1 MVLNSGTGI
10 TDHIDML
17 DKLIEVVTSRN
28 LTAVA
33 INAGG
38 TGHAIGD
45 IIQITATGSTSTI
58 VAQLEVISVAA
69 GVIDGIRV
77 YRGGA
82 YTVDPTTIVAN
93 PQSATSGTGIS
104 ATFDLTF
111 SAAVWAVNRRSQQ
124 AASAVFGTAG
134 TGYTVGDVLTLV
146 DGTAGVR
153 GDGDA
158 AGTQASAATFTVATI
173 SGGGGTGPVATVTL
187 TTAGNYEEAPS
198 NDAAT
203 TGGTGT
209 GCELTVT
216 YEDPPQTDSDFQIA
230 MLQGEGLAGADE
242 IHVAIKAY
250 TQASGFDFAFNWG
263 LYGTTGYS
271 STLPLHQQ
279 LGINADQINVS
290 TGALPVSDIGAYL
303 VLKDNDAEPDMGWW
317 IHHNGRRIILVVKV
331 EGASTVQYS
340 SCYMGFIN
348 QLATT
353 TEYPYPLL
361 VGAGTNDRNRLW
373 TETTLLSG
381 GIVESIANAT
391 GDPLGPLFLKYP
403 DGNWIAHTAEGS
415 SGATSRAVE
424 PEWGVYPF
432 MNPGQIGAPKQ
443 IVINTTVVGYAFG
456 TRAIIPVS
464 GVPGTETVLL
474 KPTPGTGDDYYR
486 LVQPVLMRAET
497 NGAPLLYNMHGEID
511 GVFWFNRG
519 NNAIV
524 SEDRMELGTERYLI
538 FQNGNRTQNW
548 SYFALNED

>member
-1 MVLNSGTGI
+1 MVFNSGTGI

-17 DKLIEVVTSRN
+17 DKLIEVITSRN

-45 IIQITATGSTSTI
+45 VIEITATGATSTI
-58 VAQLEVISVAA
+58 VAQLEVTTLSGSVIS
-69 GVIDGIRV
+69 GIRI

-93 PQSATSGTGIS
+93 PQSATSGSGTG

-111 SAAVWAVNRRSQQ
+111 SAATWAVNRRSQQ
-124 AASAVFGTAG
+124 AASAAIGTAG
-134 TGYTVGDVLTLV
+134 TGYTVGDVLTVV
-146 DGTAGVR
+146 DGSAGVR

-158 AGTQASAATFTVATI
+158 AGTVASAATFTVATI
-173 SGGGGTGPVATVTL
+173 SGGGGTGPVASVTL
-187 TTAGNYEEAPS
+187 ATEGNYEETPT
-198 NDAAT
+198 NDAT
-203 TGGTGT
+203 VTGGTGT
-209 GCELTVT
+209 ACELTVT
-216 YEDPPQTDSDFQIA
+216 YEDPPQTDSDFQVA

-279 LGINADQINVS
+279 LGINADQINTS
-290 TGALPVSDIGAYL
+290 TGALPAADNGSYL
-303 VLKDNDAEPDMGWW
+303 VLKNNDADPDMAWW
-317 IHHNGRRIILVVKV
+317 IHHNGRRIVIVVRV
-331 EGASTVQYS
+331 EGSSTVQYS
-340 SCYMGFIN
+340 SAYMGFVN
-348 QLATT
+348 QLATS

-361 VGAGTNDRNRLW
+361 VGSGTNDKNRLW
-373 TETTLLSG
+373 TEVSLLSG
-381 GIVESIANAT
+381 GIVESIQNAT
-391 GDPLGPLFLKYP
+391 ADPLGPLYLKYP
-403 DGNWIAHTAEGS
+403 DGNWRAHTSTGS
-415 SGATSRAVE
+415 SSAVNRGLE
-424 PEWGVYPF
+424 TEWGVYPF

-443 IVINTTVVGYAFG
+443 IVSNTTRLGYAFG
-456 TRAIIPVS
+456 TKPIIPVS

-474 KPTPGTGDDYYR
+474 KPTPGTGSDYYR
-486 LVQPVLMRAET
+486 LVQPVLIQAESG
-497 NGAPLLYNMHGEID
+497 GAPLLYKMLGEID